1 MAAGPLVDH
10 ATDPLAQLRQ
20 PRDSIES
27 GWRLPPFGHIAWMRT
42 SSAPRSRS
50 SLAVQL
56 RVLTR
61 SSSWALGTPRT
72 WPRRWTISC
81 TIHFAK
87 TKFVLH
93 AGIAAGAFYRYIYN
107 PYRAGTFKKNA
118 PGRKKALVKAAATS
132 LVVVHELKIA
142 SRDAQCDGPALK
154 KLAAPIRGLLD
165 AVSSLKAIETGSGLG
180 AIATA
185 ATAFDKL
192 KTASAGAGAVIKQ
205 K

>member
-1 MAAGPLVDH
+1 MIVDSQPNRQHGARPASRPVIAALSLLILAVALAAAGCGGGK
-10 ATDPLAQLRQ
+10 TTTTTNAQGQ
-20 PRDSIES
+20 
-27 GWRLPPFGHIAWMRT
+27 T
-42 SSAPRSRS
+42 T
-50 SLAVQL
+50 V
-56 RVLTR
+56 
-61 SSSWALGTPRT
+61 
-72 WPRRWTISC
+72 SC

-132 LVVVHELKIA
+132 LLVAHELKVA
-142 SRDAQCDGPALK
+142 ARDAQCDGPALK
-154 KLAAPIRGLLD
+154 KLASPIRALLD
-165 AVSSLKAIETGSGLG
+165 AVSSLKAIETGGGLG

-192 KTASAGAGAVIKQ
+192 KTASAGAGAVINQ

>member
-1 MAAGPLVDH
+1 M
-10 ATDPLAQLRQ
+10 
-20 PRDSIES
+20 
-27 GWRLPPFGHIAWMRT
+27 PFGKEASKLPHVASVQT
-42 SSAPRSRS
+42 T
-50 SLAVQL
+50 LA
-56 RVLTR
+56 RVAAFVALTV
-61 SSSWALGTPRT
+61 ALGVVASGCGSGKTT
-72 WPRRWTISC
+72 TTTNAQGQTTVSC

-154 KLAAPIRGLLD
+154 KLASPIRGLLD

-180 AIATA
+180 VIATA

>member
-1 MAAGPLVDH
+1 MAATKLPRVASVQITGARAAALV
-10 ATDPLAQLRQ
+10 A
-20 PRDSIES
+20 
-27 GWRLPPFGHIAWMRT
+27 
-42 SSAPRSRS
+42 
-50 SLAVQL
+50 LAV
-56 RVLTR
+56 VLGLVASGCGSGKTTTTTN
-61 SSSWALGTPRT
+61 AQGQTT
-72 WPRRWTISC
+72 VSC

-87 TKFVLH
+87 TKFVVH
-93 AGIAAGAFYRYIYN
+93 AGVAAGAFYRYIYN

-154 KLAAPIRGLLD
+154 KVAGPIRGLLD

-180 AIATA
+180 AIAAA
-185 ATAFDKL
+185 ATAFDTL
-192 KTASAGAGAVIKQ
+192 KTASAEAGAAIKQ

>member
-1 MAAGPLVDH
+1 VASGRTTGSRAILLV
-10 ATDPLAQLRQ
+10 
-20 PRDSIES
+20 
-27 GWRLPPFGHIAWMRT
+27 
-42 SSAPRSRS
+42 
-50 SLAVQL
+50 SLAV
-56 RVLTR
+56 
-61 SSSWALGTPRT
+61 ALGLVASGCGGGKTT
-72 WPRRWTISC
+72 TTTNAQGQTTVSC
-81 TIHFAK
+81 SIHFAK

-132 LVVVHELKIA
+132 LVVVHELKVA

-154 KLAAPIRGLLD
+154 KLASPIRALID
-165 AVSSLKAIETGSGLG
+165 AVTSLKAIETGGGLG

-185 ATAFDKL
+185 AAAFDKF
-192 KTASAGAGAVIKQ
+192 KTASAGAGTVIKQ

>member
-1 MAAGPLVDH
+1 VIAVSKLPHVASVQTPLARVAALVLLTVALALVAAGCGGGK
-10 ATDPLAQLRQ
+10 TTTTTNAQGQ
-20 PRDSIES
+20 
-27 GWRLPPFGHIAWMRT
+27 T
-42 SSAPRSRS
+42 T
-50 SLAVQL
+50 V
-56 RVLTR
+56 
-61 SSSWALGTPRT
+61 
-72 WPRRWTISC
+72 SC
-81 TIHFAK
+81 TIRFAK

-118 PGRKKALVKAAATS
+118 PGRKKALVKAAASS

-154 KLAAPIRGLLD
+154 KLAGPIRGLLE

-185 ATAFDKL
+185 AAAFDRL
-192 KTASAGAGAVIKQ
+192 KTASAGAGAVINEK
-205 K
+205 

>member
-1 MAAGPLVDH
+1 MMTPRSESNLSHVTSVRATGSRVVLLVSLTVAFGLVAAGCGSGK
-10 ATDPLAQLRQ
+10 TTTTTNAQGQ
-20 PRDSIES
+20 
-27 GWRLPPFGHIAWMRT
+27 T
-42 SSAPRSRS
+42 T
-50 SLAVQL
+50 V
-56 RVLTR
+56 
-61 SSSWALGTPRT
+61 
-72 WPRRWTISC
+72 SC
-81 TIHFAK
+81 SIHFAK
-87 TKFVLH
+87 TKFVVH

-118 PGRKKALVKAAATS
+118 PGRKRALVKAAATS
-132 LVVVHELKIA
+132 LVVVHELKLA

-154 KLAAPIRGLLD
+154 KVAKPIRALLD

-192 KTASAGAGAVIKQ
+192 KAASAGAGAVIKQ